1 MTSAAQPQ
9 PEPKYLDPKAIS
21 RISRL
26 DVRSRMVVEGFLTGQ
41 HKSPYHGFAIE
52 FAGHREYVPGD
63 EIKHIDWRVWS
74 KTDRLY
80 IKEYEE
86 ETNLKCHILLDCSK
100 SMRYGEKSKPAWSKF
115 DYAATAVASLAFLL
129 QQQQDAVG
137 LTTFHTQIDRQLPPS
152 SHPSQLKRLLNELE
166 QVRPDNK
173 TEISALFLQLA
184 GQIQQRGIV
193 VLVSDLFLEL
203 NTLTQALQQFRLR
216 RHEVIVLH
224 VLHEDELTFPFEGN
238 TLFRGLEVDQEVQA
252 NPRALRRSYLEVF
265 GRYLENVRKLCA
277 SQNIDYVRLSTAEPL
292 DAALAAYLTLR
303 ARTRKRR

>member
-1 MTSAAQPQ
+1 MTTVPQ
-9 PEPKYLDPKAIS
+9 KYLDAKAIS

-26 DVRSRMVVEGFLTGQ
+26 DVRSRLVVEGFLTGQ

-86 ETNLKCHILLDCSK
+86 ETNLKCHILLDSSK
-100 SMRYGEKSKPAWSKF
+100 SMRYGEKSDPPWSKF
-115 DYAATAVASLAFLL
+115 DYAATAAASLAFLL

-137 LTTFHTQIDRQLPPS
+137 LTTFHSQIDRQLPPS
-152 SHPSQLKRLLNELE
+152 SHPSQLKRLLHELE
-166 QVRPDNK
+166 QVQPDQQ
-173 TEISALFLQLA
+173 TDVGDLFLQLA
-184 GQIQQRGIV
+184 GQIRQRGIV
-193 VLVSDLFLEL
+193 VLVSDLFLDA
-203 NTLTQALQQFRLR
+203 NTLAEALKQFRLR
-216 RHEVIVLH
+216 RHEVIVMH
-224 VLHEDELTFPFEGN
+224 VLHEDELTFPFQDN
-238 TLFRGLEVDQEVQA
+238 TLFRGLEMDREIHT
-252 NPRALRRSYLEVF
+252 NPRALRRSYLEIF
-265 GRYLENVRKLCA
+265 ERYLENVRKICA

-303 ARTRKRR
+303 QRTKARRGRG

>member
-1 MTSAAQPQ
+1 MTTAAQPRF
-9 PEPKYLDPKAIS
+9 LDAKAIS

-100 SMRYGEKSKPAWSKF
+100 SMRYGEKGEPAWSKF
-115 DYAATAVASLAFLL
+115 DYAATAAASLAFLL

-137 LTTFHTQIDRQLPPS
+137 LTAFHSAIERQLPPS
-152 SHPSQLKRLLNELE
+152 SHPSQLKRLLHELE
-166 QVRPDNK
+166 QVQPDNK
-173 TEISALFLQLA
+173 TDVGDLFLQLA
-184 GQIQQRGIV
+184 GQIRQRGIV
-193 VLVSDLFLEL
+193 VLVSDLFLDL
-203 NTLTQALQQFRLR
+203 ATLTEALKQFRLR

-224 VLHEDELTFPFEGN
+224 VLHEDELTFPFDDN
-238 TLFRGLEVDQEVQA
+238 TLFRGLELQQEVHT

-265 GRYLENVRKLCA
+265 DRYLENVWKICA
-277 SQNIDYVRLSTAEPL
+277 GQNIDYVRLNTAEPL